1 MIRFLLA
8 VAQAM
13 DPELL
18 EQPVRRRLWDII
30 RNRPG
35 IHASQLCRE
44 SGEAWGTVQYHLGLL
59 RKVEMVTSV
68 ESGRERRFFPPG
80 MDPER
85 ARLMSLLEQGR
96 REEIARF
103 ILDNPGQRQVDVC
116 TSVSVS
122 RKTFRAS
129 VQPLVEAGLI
139 EERKGVQTNR
149 YYPVDELEGAL
160 SGLEQPDFDASFA

>member
-1 MIRFLLA
+1 MIRLLLA
-8 VAQAM
+8 LGQVVG
-13 DPELL
+13 DDRLL
-18 EQPVRRRLWDII
+18 KQPVRRRIWDII

-59 RKVEMVTSV
+59 RKGELVTSV
-68 ESGRERRFFPPG
+68 EAGRERRFFPPG
-80 MDPER
+80 VDESR

-103 ILDNPGQRQVDVC
+103 ILSHPGQRQVDVC
-116 TSVSVS
+116 GKVSVS

-139 EERKGVQTNR
+139 QEQKGLQANR
-149 YYPVDELEGAL
+149 YYAEPELDAL
-160 SGLEQPDFDASFA
+160 LETDFDASVA

>member
-1 MIRFLLA
+1 MKWLLA
-8 VAQAM
+8 FAQAM
-13 DPELL
+13 SPELL

-59 RKVEMVTSV
+59 RKVEMITTV
-68 ESGRERRFFPPG
+68 ESGRERRFFPPDV
-80 MDPER
+80 DPDR
-85 ARLMSLLEQGR
+85 ARLVSLLEQGR

-103 ILDNPGQRQVDVC
+103 ILANPGQRQVDVC
-116 TSVSVS
+116 TEVNVS

-139 EERKGVQTNR
+139 EERKGLQTNR
-149 YYPVDELEGAL
+149 YYPVESLDGAL
-160 SGLEQPDFDASFA
+160 SGFDAPDFDASFA

>member
-1 MIRFLLA
+1 MIRLLLTLGQ
-8 VAQAM
+8 VLGEDTM
-13 DPELL
+13 L
-18 EQPVRRRLWDII
+18 EQPVRRRIWDII

-44 SGEAWGTVQYHLGLL
+44 SGEAWGTVQYLLGLL
-59 RKVEMVTSV
+59 RKVDLVTSV
-68 ESGRERRFFPPG
+68 EAGRERRFFPPG
-80 MDPER
+80 VDEEH

-103 ILDNPGQRQVDVC
+103 ILSNPGQRQVDVC
-116 TSVSVS
+116 GGVNVS

-139 EERKGVQTNR
+139 HERKGLQTNR
-149 YYPVDELEGAL
+149 YFPEP
-160 SGLEQPDFDASFA
+160 GLEPLLQAERFDVSVA